1 MAIQGEAGRRPTRL
15 EDNMLVKAI
24 WTLSA
29 IVAVGVGLLLP
40 APALFGGKTH
50 TINHMVVAQN

>member
-1 MAIQGEAGRRPTRL
+1 
-15 EDNMLVKAI
+15 MLIKAV

-40 APALFGGKTH
+40 APALFGAKTH
-50 TINHMVVAQN
+50 TISHMELAQN

>member
-1 MAIQGEAGRRPTRL
+1 
-15 EDNMLVKAI
+15 MLVKAI

-29 IVAVGVGLLLP
+29 IIAVGVGLLLP

-50 TINHMVVAQN
+50 NIDHMVVAQN

>member
-1 MAIQGEAGRRPTRL
+1 MVI
-15 EDNMLVKAI
+15 KAI

-29 IVAVGVGLLLP
+29 IIAVGVGLLLP

-50 TINHMVVAQN
+50 NINHMVVAQN